1 MHQGPGWT
9 EEQQLHEYQSYLTRY
24 PLTLAPDWYRVGWAR
39 HQKNVRGLPNWQ
51 GALQKVRKAELRNFF
66 FLVQM
71 IVAISGKNCHCLGAW
86 RKKKAWTKPPRW
98 TPPSSSRT
106 RWTTCCWTFPVGSLT
121 MNAVNHRWS
130 SDSRDAFNL
139 YVHIQYVFER
149 YHRFVLIGVS
159 HFGVFVFTLCMCQV
173 TIPSSTIARENI
185 GRNWSMVSNT
195 L

>member
-71 IVAISGKNCHCLGAW
+71 IVATSGKNATAWELGGR
-86 RKKKAWTKPPRW
+86 RKP
-98 TPPSSSRT
+98 
-106 RWTTCCWTFPVGSLT
+106 G
-121 MNAVNHRWS
+121 
-130 SDSRDAFNL
+130 
-139 YVHIQYVFER
+139 Q
-149 YHRFVLIGVS
+149 S
-159 HFGVFVFTLCMCQV
+159 HQDEHHHHHHQG
-173 TIPSSTIARENI
+173 
-185 GRNWSMVSNT
+185 
-195 L
+195 

>member
-1 MHQGPGWT
+1 
-9 EEQQLHEYQSYLTRY
+9 
-24 PLTLAPDWYRVGWAR
+24 
-39 HQKNVRGLPNWQ
+39 
-51 GALQKVRKAELRNFF
+51 
-66 FLVQM
+66 M
-71 IVAISGKNCHCLGAW
+71 IIATSGKNCHCLGAW
-86 RKKKAWTKPPRW
+86 WKKKAWTKSARW

-185 GRNWSMVSNT
+185 GRNWSAIHCKNQGWTPRSAGNLPCGEGGIPREDGGIPCGDVGIPRPAPYTSSRILTQINP
-195 L
+195 LPRPPLPDLC